1 MKKTILIPDNI
12 NGITLGQ
19 YQKYL
24 LVAEGIEGEFLNQRA
39 IETLCGVP
47 FADVVNMSH
56 KNVQEIVI
64 KLSEILEDNNHF
76 VERFKIEGVEFG
88 FIPCLEEITSG
99 EYADL
104 SAYMTKPEDM
114 HKAMSVMFRP
124 IIERYKDKYKISE
137 YNGTKDFADVM
148 KFMPLG
154 AALGAMVFFWTLA
167 KDLVN
172 ATQRYTQAQVMEELE
187 QHQDTSQKSGVFTKT
202 FMLSQKEILEDL
214 MKSLKSTYT
223 NV

>member
-24 LVAEGIEGEFLNQRA
+24 SVAEGIEGEFLNQRA
-39 IETLCGVP
+39 IETLCGVY
-47 FADVVNMSH
+47 FGDVVNMSH
-56 KNVQEIVI
+56 KDVQEIVI

-76 VERFKIEGVEFG
+76 VERFKIEGLEFG

-114 HKAMSVMFRP
+114 HKAMAVMFRP
-124 IIERYKDKYKISE
+124 IVERYKDKYKISE

-172 ATQRYTQAQVMEELE
+172 ATQRYTQAQVMKELS
-187 QHQDTSQKSGVFTKT
+187 QQQDTLLKSGGFTKT